1 MLSKKLYLHVIQFI
15 NWQLILLEYF
25 LYGIEIEFVCFG
37 YWHTSCLYV
46 WFLVNLNKFKL
57 EEN

>member
-25 LYGIEIEFVCFG
+25 LCGIEFVLGVGIHLASMLGF
-37 YWHTSCLYV
+37 WSISI
-46 WFLVNLNKFKL
+46 NLN
-57 EEN
+57 